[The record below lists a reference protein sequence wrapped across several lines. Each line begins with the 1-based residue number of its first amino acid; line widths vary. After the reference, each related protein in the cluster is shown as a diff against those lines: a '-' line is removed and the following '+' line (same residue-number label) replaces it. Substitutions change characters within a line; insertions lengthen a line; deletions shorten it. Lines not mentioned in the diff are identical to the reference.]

1 MRIDNKDIFIGIDVG
16 GTNIRCAAI
25 SKSIGIISYKKEKIE
40 NKNSKEKVIKQII
53 LLIDSLFTK
62 KIKGIAV
69 GVPSIVDL
77 RKGIVYEANNIPSWK
92 EVPLKKILENRY
104 KVPVLIN
111 NDANCFAMGEKN
123 FGSGKG
129 YKDIV
134 GVILGNGF
142 GAGIV
147 INGKLYCG
155 NDCAAGEFGR
165 TPFKDNTIEDYCS
178 GKFFDMHG
186 ISGEE
191 LHKMAEKGNKRALQI
206 FNEFGIIPLCRAYL
220 AHIKFFFTAEERNE
234 FVGEHAR
241 KIRFPHAAE
250 FRAPDFIVMT
260 GHHQYFQF
268 CRSSLR
274 TRIGFAQLIHR
285 DAVNK
290 KNPCEEPFDSV
301 FYRRPQKNE

>member
-206 FNEFGIIPLCRAYL
+206 FNEFGKNLGCGIAAIVNAVDPEIVILGGGVSRSYCFFKDSFFNSLKKHVYSKVFRSVK
-220 AHIKFFFTAEERNE
+220 IKTS
-234 FVGEHAR
+234 
-241 KIRFPHAAE
+241 KLKHAALLG
-250 FRAPDFIVMT
+250 AV
-260 GHHQYFQF
+260 
-268 CRSSLR
+268 SL
-274 TRIGFAQLIHR
+274 
-285 DAVNK
+285 
-290 KNPCEEPFDSV
+290 
-301 FYRRPQKNE
+301 FYEKR